1 MKKILLLMLF
11 IICLI
16 FLAGCSTNSIGRH
29 ETVKEI
35 NLKETELHPEEY
47 PTAQAEIYLS
57 KLLEEKSGGRIKLK
71 VYPGGQLG
79 QGKPIQDA
87 INAGIIDMD
96 RAGVEAYTKEIPM
109 TEAFI
114 MPFLFRDESHLWK
127 VLDGPIGERLTQ
139 EFEKHDIIIL
149 GYYAAGAR
157 SFYTRKPVT
166 TVDDIKGMK
175 IRIIPT
181 DLFKNMM
188 QALGATGVEILFNDI
203 YPKIQTGDVDGAEN
217 NLPSYLT
224 GKHYELAPYLVL
236 DEHLFI
242 PEFLYVSK
250 RTWDSLSPE
259 DQKLLKECGAEAAKL
274 QRKLWSEFEAKA
286 TQELESKGVKIIRPD
301 KEPFRK
307 AMEPLYEKY
316 PQHKDLI
323 KEIQSVN

>member
-1 MKKILLLMLF
+1 MVV
-11 IICLI
+11 
-16 FLAGCSTNSIGRH
+16 AGCSTVGKNEI
-29 ETVKEI
+29 TKKI
-35 NLKETELHPEEY
+35 NLKESELHPKEY
-47 PTAQAEIYLS
+47 PTAQAELYLS
-57 KLLEEKSGGRIKLK
+57 KLLEEKSGGRINLK

-79 QGKPIQDA
+79 QGKVIQDA
-87 INAGIIDMD
+87 IDAGIIDMD
-96 RAGVEAYTKEIPM
+96 RSGVEAYTKVIPM

-114 MPFLFRDESHLWK
+114 MPFLFRDESHVWK
-127 VLDGPIGERLTQ
+127 VLDGPIGERLAQ

-157 SFYTRKPVT
+157 SFYTSKPVT

-175 IRIIPT
+175 IRVIPS

-250 RTWDSLSPE
+250 KTWNSLSPE
-259 DQKLLKECGAEAAKL
+259 DQKLLKECATEAAKL
-274 QRKLWSEFEAKA
+274 QRKLWAEFDLKA
-286 TQELESKGVKIIRPD
+286 MKELESKGVKIIKPN

-307 AMEPLYEKY
+307 AMESLYDKY
-316 PQHKDLI
+316 PQHKELI
-323 KEIQSVN
+323 KEIQAVN